1 MNIRRKIKGQMSLA
15 VYDTLTYIIV
25 AMSMFVFTT
34 YKEGLSWQGITI
46 HVGVAFVLVFGF
58 RSFGKIY
65 RQIWRYGGIECYIKL
80 LIADLSAY
88 VVYGVFNIFLA
99 GDKQISW
106 DKIIAFCCVNTLIS
120 LAIRMVYRYAYKS
133 GSRDDIVGKGLR
145 FLLNLFAFGRVVT
158 EADLDSQKIRVA
170 IIGAGRVGVNLMEEI
185 KNNPRSNYVVR
196 CFVDKKSEKVGREL
210 HGMSV
215 VSEDEESLKQL
226 KRHHIQEV
234 ILAIPDMD
242 SQKKMD
248 LYDYYQKAGFSVK
261 IYDYPTWDM
270 PGQKRTLRKLKIEDF
285 LMRKPE
291 DFLDEKTYAYYK
303 DKIVLITGGG
313 GSIGSELCRQLAKME
328 PKQLIILDIYE
339 NGAYDLQQNLK
350 MVYGDTLDVKVEI
363 VSITNKRGMARI
375 FDEYHPDIVINAAAH
390 KHVPFM
396 ESNCIEAVENNIFG
410 TLNVIQLCE
419 EFGTERFMMVST
431 DKAVNP
437 TNVMGATKR
446 MCERIMQAYSTRGKV
461 KCSATRFGNV
471 LGSAGSVIPLFKK
484 QIEQG
489 GPVTVT
495 DKRIIRYFMTIPEAS
510 QLVLTSGAIAHNGE
524 LFILDMGKPVKIWDL
539 ARNMIEVSGYPDIE
553 IVEIGLRPGEKLY
566 EELLVK
572 KEKVEKTE
580 NNLIFIEHDQPMT
593 MERLEEK
600 LKILREACDT
610 DSNDNVREALHK
622 VVSTFKKPEEVNG
635 N

>member
-1 MNIRRKIKGQMSLA
+1 MNLRRTIKGHMSLS
-15 VYDTLTYIIV
+15 VYDMLVYIMI
-25 AMSMFVFTT
+25 SLFMFVFTIH
-34 YKEGLSWQGITI
+34 KEGLNWQGIVI
-46 HVGVAFVLVFGF
+46 HVSVAFVLIFGF
-58 RSFGKIY
+58 RLFGKIY

-80 LIADLSAY
+80 LIADVSAY
-88 VVYGVFNIFLA
+88 IIYGVFNVFFA
-99 GDKQISW
+99 GREQISW
-106 DKIIAFCCVNTLIS
+106 EKLIAFCCVNTLAS
-120 LAIRMVYRYAYKS
+120 LTMRMVYRYAYKS

-145 FLLNLFAFGRVVT
+145 FLLNLFAFGRVMT
-158 EADLDSQKIRVA
+158 EADPDSQKIRVA
-170 IIGAGRVGVNLMEEI
+170 IIGAGSVGVNLMEEI
-185 KNNPRSNYVVR
+185 KNNPTSNYVVR
-196 CFVDKKSEKVGREL
+196 CFVDKDLEKVGREL

-215 VSEDEESLKQL
+215 VSEDEASLKHL
-226 KRHHIQEV
+226 KKHHVQVV
-234 ILAIPDMD
+234 IFAIPNMD
-242 SQKKMD
+242 AQKKIE
-248 LYDYYQKAGFSVK
+248 LYDYYQKAGFGVK
-261 IYDYPTWDM
+261 IYDYPTLDV
-270 PGQKRTLRKLKIEDF
+270 PGKKRTLRKFKIEDF

-291 DFLDEKTYAYYK
+291 QFLNEKTYAYYK
-303 DKIVLITGGG
+303 GKTVLITGGG

-339 NGAYDLQQNLK
+339 NGVYDLQQDLK
-350 MVYGDTLDVKVEI
+350 IIYGNKLDVKVEI
-363 VSITNKRGMARI
+363 VSITNKRGMARV
-375 FDEYHPDIVINAAAH
+375 FEKYHPEIVINAAAH

-396 ESNCIEAVENNIFG
+396 ETNCIEAVENNIFG
-410 TLNVIQLCE
+410 TLNVVQLCE

-484 QIEQG
+484 QIDQG

-510 QLVLTSGAIAHNGE
+510 QLVLTSGEIAHNGE

-539 ARNMIEVSGYPDIE
+539 ARNMVEMSGRTDVE

-572 KEKVEKTE
+572 KEEVEKTE
-580 NNLIFIEHDQPMT
+580 NNLIFIERDKPIT
-593 MERLEEK
+593 MEKLEEK
-600 LKILREACDT
+600 LELLREACNT
-610 DSNDNVREALHK
+610 DNNDNVREVLHK
-622 VVSTFKKPEEVNG
+622 VVSTFKRPEEVNG